1 MEPTRKGGT
10 ATKKDEKVDFTVKF
24 SEKERLSAQ
33 GVTMEK
39 QVYKREKNFK
49 SIIHQKE

>member
-24 SEKERLSAQ
+24 SEKERLSA

-39 QVYKREKNFK
+39 HIYKREKNFK